1 MKHRVFISFLF
12 CCLLPLQ
19 AAADDEGKNPRP
31 EPVKFYAKRYQFS
44 KDWFTYNIP
53 VWQKNLKPYKDRAGL
68 TYLEIGVYE
77 GRSFLWMLENILTH
91 PSARATALD
100 IFPET
105 ILEAFLHNLEI
116 SGFKDKT
123 ALIKG
128 YSQRELRKL
137 PFDSFDIIY
146 VDASHTAADVLSDA
160 VLSWDLLKTGGVMI
174 LDDYG
179 LDPELPEELRPKGA
193 IDAFIT
199 ANRDSLQILHRKYQV
214 ILKKITNPCQPASH
228 CSPIGPYYYSWST
241 RELYRQ
247 SDNRVVGLSDEDK
260 KLLETFARSRKFGD
274 TKFSPDAALL
284 KDKKFTALG
293 EKLKLDL
300 KNLLKTD
307 G

>member
-1 MKHRVFISFLF
+1 MKHRFLISFLVF
-12 CCLLPLQ
+12 CFLLFRI
-19 AAADDEGKNPRP
+19 AAAEEAENSRP
-31 EPVKFYAKRYQFS
+31 APTTFYAKQYQFS

-53 VWQKNLKPYKDRAGL
+53 VWQKNLKPYKGRAGL
-68 TYLEIGVYE
+68 AYLEIGVYE
-77 GRSFLWMLENILTH
+77 GRSFFWMLENILTH
-91 PSARATALD
+91 PGAQAAALD

-105 ILEAFLHNLEI
+105 ILETFLRNLEI
-116 SGFKDKT
+116 SGFKNKT
-123 ALIKG
+123 TLIKG
-128 YSQRELRKL
+128 YSQQELRKL

-199 ANRDSLQILHRKYQV
+199 ANRDSIQLLHRKYQV
-214 ILKKITNPCQPASH
+214 VLKKIPNPCQPASH

-247 SDNRVVGLSDEDK
+247 KNNRVVELSDEDK
-260 KLLETFARSRKFGD
+260 KLLEAFARSRKFGD

-284 KDKKFTALG
+284 KNKKFTALG
-293 EKLKLDL
+293 SRLKLDF
-300 KNLLKTD
+300 KNL
-307 G
+307 